1 MRNRSRALGQVATA
15 VAGLALVAGCSS
27 DKDDA
32 AAPSSTEPAVTSV
45 PAGPAGSA
53 GTPAAGG
60 DWAPACELLT
70 DAEVSGL
77 AGGSVTASPEVAPG
91 DLDGCVWTGAD
102 FADGSDFR
110 VTRVQVGIAAESP
123 EAQLATLESD
133 EQPELVSGVGDGGV
147 VWSDIFG
154 TARAAIWDGDT
165 VVFLFMD
172 RGTASEITRDEVLPL
187 VQAAGGRL

>member
-1 MRNRSRALGQVATA
+1 VAI
-15 VAGLALVAGCSS
+15 AGLAIVAGCSGG
-27 DKDDA
+27 KDDDP
-32 AAPSSTEPAVTSV
+32 AAPPTTEAPVTSV
-45 PAGPAGSA
+45 PAGPAGL
-53 GTPAAGG
+53 PAASG
-60 DWAPACELLT
+60 DWVPACELLT

-77 AGGSVTASPEVAPG
+77 AGAPVTASPEVAPG
-91 DLDGCVWTGAD
+91 DLDGCVWTGPGVAGD
-102 FADGSDFR
+102 SDFR

-133 EQPELVSGVGDGGV
+133 EQPEVVEGMGDGGV

-172 RGTASEITRDEVLPL
+172 RGTAEIARSEVMPL